1 MNWITKFIKP
11 KIKSLFK
18 KRSLSNNEET
28 LWTTCS
34 CKNLIYK
41 EDLKVNLTINFGNI
55 IKNNSRIRDFFNN
68 DGRLNFDGVI
78 KKSSRYKFSKI
89 EKFDQFEPVI
99 SFDNKNIIFF
109 DDKGS
114 ILKFNDKSE
123 LIWKKNHYLK
133 LEKKLKPVL
142 QFANDE

>member
-1 MNWITKFIKP
+1 MN
-11 KIKSLFK
+11 
-18 KRSLSNNEET
+18 
-28 LWTTCS
+28 LWTTAQDIPKE
-34 CKNLIYK
+34 KNTNYK
-41 EDLKVNLTINFGNI
+41 EIFADDQTLDKELNANLTIKFGNI

-114 ILKFNDKSE
+114 ILKFNEKSE
-123 LIWKKNHYLK
+123 LIWKKIIIQN
-133 LEKKLKPVL
+133 
-142 QFANDE
+142 